1 MFLPNDRIQTKIVIF
16 LCNITNSIVIECE
29 FTIFVAVFIA
39 SDIQNCY
46 KTRIHKSELSL

>member
-1 MFLPNDRIQTKIVIF
+1 MVEGSN
-16 LCNITNSIVIECE
+16 ECE